1 MMITY
6 DDREFS
12 QDRALG
18 SRHVW
23 RWCWPGE
30 REEWGINVGGST
42 TAPDNKGVK
51 SEANKARLTFT
62 SVKDASDDTGSANLA
77 RLADG
82 LVI

>member
-12 QDRALG
+12 QDRALE

-51 SEANKARLTFT
+51 SEANKARLTFA
-62 SVKDASDDTGSANLA
+62 SVKTPQMTPVPQTWPGWLTG
-77 RLADG
+77 
-82 LVI
+82 